1 MYKKGVIFDLDGT
14 LWSTIDTVTPVWN
27 SVLSEHEELKRQGI
41 TIEEMSGYMGK
52 TLDEIAKLALPE
64 LSTERGLE
72 ILHECTSREQ
82 KVLRNKGGKLYNGL
96 YDTLKALNVN
106 CSVYLVSNCQEGYAK
121 AFLERH
127 ELSNLFSDVETAGRT
142 GKSKGENIKLIIER
156 NRLDK
161 SIYVG
166 DTEGDREAAN
176 FAGIPFVYASYGFG
190 TAEQYDFKIDAL
202 SELPEAIKTAF
213 E

>member
-1 MYKKGVIFDLDGT
+1 MILRLGGQKLYKKGVIFDLDGT

-72 ILHECTSREQ
+72 ILHECTNREQ
-82 KVLRNKGGKLYNGL
+82 KVLRNKGGKLYNG
-96 YDTLKALNVN
+96 
-106 CSVYLVSNCQEGYAK
+106 
-121 AFLERH
+121 
-127 ELSNLFSDVETAGRT
+127 LSNLFSDVETAGRT

>member
-1 MYKKGVIFDLDGT
+1 MDKKGVIFDLDGT
-14 LWSTIDTVTPVWN
+14 LWSTIDTVVPVWN
-27 SVLSEHEELKRQGI
+27 SVLSEHEEIKRQSI
-41 TIEEMSGYMGK
+41 TVEEMSGYMGK
-52 TLDEIAKLALPE
+52 TLDEIAELALPK
-64 LSTERGLE
+64 LSPERGLE
-72 ILHECTSREQ
+72 ILHECTRREQ
-82 KVLRNKGGKLYNGL
+82 KVLRNNGGKLYDGL
-96 YDTLKALNVN
+96 YDVLKALNVD

-127 ELSNLFSDVETAGRT
+127 GLSDLFSDVETAGRT
-142 GKSKGENIKLIIER
+142 GKSKGENIRLIIER
-156 NRLDK
+156 NELDK

-190 TAEQYDFKIDAL
+190 SAEQYDFKIDSLA
-202 SELPEAIKTAF
+202 ELPAAAKTAF